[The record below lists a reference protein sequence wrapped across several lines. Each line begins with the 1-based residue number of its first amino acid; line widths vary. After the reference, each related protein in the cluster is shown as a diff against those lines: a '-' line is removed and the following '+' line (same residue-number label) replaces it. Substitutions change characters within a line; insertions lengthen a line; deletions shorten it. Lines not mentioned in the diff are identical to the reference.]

1 MQEYII
7 DKYRF
12 FYLSGLESYEAKIS
26 LFNAGKLIAKV
37 FFVND
42 KKSASEN
49 SLDELPFNIY
59 FPLSRFDDVIKIF
72 RFEKPV
78 SIYVH
83 EDKKAVEIG
92 TGRFERENAKA

>member
-26 LFNAGKLIAKV
+26 LFNAGKLVAKV
-37 FFVND
+37 FFIND
-42 KKSASEN
+42 KQSVTAN
-49 SLDELPFNIY
+49 SLHELPFSIY

-78 SIYVH
+78 SLYVH

-92 TGRFERENAKA
+92 TGRFTEENAKA